1 MRRKCPEPPF
11 FGYALPP
18 GNCNFLT
25 MGRYEDLRVW
35 QLAHALSQRI
45 KAVARTF
52 PSHERYELTS
62 QLRRAARSVPANLV
76 EGSGLQGPRA
86 FAKHVRIAIGSLR
99 EVEYFLLEA
108 REDGYI
114 QQPLHGEL
122 VAEVRHVRILHFK
135 LLKAL
140 QRAAE

>member
-1 MRRKCPEPPF
+1 
-11 FGYALPP
+11 
-18 GNCNFLT
+18 

-45 KAVARTF
+45 KAVTLTF
-52 PSHERYELTS
+52 PGHERYELTS
-62 QLRRAARSVPANLV
+62 QLRRAVRSVPANLV

-99 EVEYFLLEA
+99 EVDYFLLEA

-114 QQPLHGEL
+114 DQPSYEEL
-122 VAEVRHVRILHFK
+122 VAEVRHVRVLHFR

-140 QRAAE
+140 QRAAR